1 MSPLALVR
9 LSTEFSHHI
18 CIGPS
23 PKKKSTKYCFQN
35 ISDLLQMEEVTYT
48 LSGISGRLSNS
59 GNQF

>member
-9 LSTEFSHHI
+9 LSAELSHHI

-23 PKKKSTKYCFQN
+23 PKKVQN
-35 ISDLLQMEEVTYT
+35 ISELLQKGDVTHT

>member
-9 LSTEFSHHI
+9 LSTELSHHI

-23 PKKKSTKYCFQN
+23 PKKRSKYSFQN
-35 ISDLLQMEEVTYT
+35 ISEFLTNGEVTYT